1 MRGVATDIVHVKEN
15 RLDRPTFVLGEPDL
29 EYRAEAYRQILGEK
43 QVHVAIE
50 PGQVTGGHIRVDTR
64 GSMEHKQ
71 AIPSWQNGGAVVIT
85 DGPPAATLEQSQTMM
100 ASGGVLLARP
110 SLYDHRYKL
119 LRQQLKDGQIGKL
132 VAVRI
137 IRLLPED
144 CWLPDG
150 VTLNY
155 AFDALDAMWSLLGG
169 VQRIMARE
177 QRLKR
182 SNPDTLFAIV
192 VGKNAAIGYLEL
204 CACYPQGYCSER
216 IEVVGR
222 EGILEY
228 NSDVNRT
235 LRLNTSSPAPGAQT
249 IIRDTFRDAPLARM
263 IADYIRMMSDQQAIK
278 AHIASTGEPLRLL
291 YRALASNNQ
300 NQPA

>member
-1 MRGVATDIVHVKEN
+1 MATDIVQTEEK

-29 EYRAEAYRQILGEK
+29 ERRAEAYRQILGEK
-43 QVHVAIE
+43 QVHVAIK
-50 PGQVTGGHIRVDTR
+50 PGQVAGGPILVDVR

-85 DGPPAATLEQSQTMM
+85 DSPPAATLEQSQAMM

-110 SLYDHRYKL
+110 SRYDHRYEL
-119 LRQQLKDGQIGKL
+119 LRQQLKDGQVGKL

-169 VQRIMARE
+169 VKRIMARE

-182 SNPDTLFAIV
+182 SKPDTLFAIV
-192 VGKNAAIGYLEL
+192 VGENAAIGYLEL
-204 CACYPQGYCSER
+204 CACYPQGYRSER

-235 LRLNTSSPAPGAQT
+235 LRLNTGSPALGAQT
-249 IIRDTFRDAPLARM
+249 VMRDTFQDAPLTRM
-263 IADYIRMMSDQQAIK
+263 IADYIGVMGDPQAIQ

-291 YRALASNNQ
+291 FRALASNNQ

>member
-1 MRGVATDIVHVKEN
+1 M
-15 RLDRPTFVLGEPDL
+15 DRPTFVLGKPDL
-29 EYRAEAYRQILGEK
+29 ECRAKAYRQILGKE
-43 QVHVAIE
+43 QVRVAIE
-50 PGQVTGGHIRVDTR
+50 PGQVAGGQILVDVR

-71 AIPSWQNGGAVVIT
+71 AIPSWQKGGAVVIS
-85 DGPPAATLEQSQTMM
+85 DGPPAATLEQSQAMM
-100 ASGGVLLARP
+100 ASGGILLARP
-110 SLYDHRYKL
+110 SHYNQRYEL
-119 LRQQLKDGQIGKL
+119 LRKQLRNGQIGKL

-137 IRLLPED
+137 IRLEPED

-155 AFDALDAMWSLLGG
+155 AFDALDALCSLLGG
-169 VQRIMARE
+169 VKRIMARE

-182 SNPDTLFAIV
+182 SKTDTLFAIA
-192 VGKNAAIGYLEL
+192 VGENAAIGYLEL
-204 CACYPQGYCSER
+204 CTCYPQGYRSER

-235 LRLNTSSPAPGAQT
+235 LRLNTKRHT
-249 IIRDTFRDAPLARM
+249 VTRDTFQDTPLTRM
-263 IADYIRMMSDQQAIK
+263 IADYVRMIGDQQAIQ
-278 AHIASTGEPLRLL
+278 AHVASTDKPLRLL

-300 NQPA
+300 NQPT